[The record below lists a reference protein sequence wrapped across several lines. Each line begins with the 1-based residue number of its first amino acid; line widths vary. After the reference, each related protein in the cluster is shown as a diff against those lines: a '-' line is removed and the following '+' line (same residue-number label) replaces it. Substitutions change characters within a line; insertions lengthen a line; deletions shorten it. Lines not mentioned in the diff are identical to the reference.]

1 MYCLSKGA
9 ALHFVFAFFFCFFTH
24 DCQTFQQA
32 GLILKK
38 QGSKKMWQHFCGV
51 PLILTK
57 EERKPIQ
64 LHQFTRI
71 FAVL

>member
-9 ALHFVFAFFFCFFTH
+9 ALHFVFALFFCFLTH

-32 GLILKK
+32 GLILRK
-38 QGSKKMWQHFCGV
+38 QGSIKMWHLFCSV
-51 PLILTK
+51 PAILTK
-57 EERKPIQ
+57 VERKPIP
-64 LHQFTRI
+64 LRQFTWI